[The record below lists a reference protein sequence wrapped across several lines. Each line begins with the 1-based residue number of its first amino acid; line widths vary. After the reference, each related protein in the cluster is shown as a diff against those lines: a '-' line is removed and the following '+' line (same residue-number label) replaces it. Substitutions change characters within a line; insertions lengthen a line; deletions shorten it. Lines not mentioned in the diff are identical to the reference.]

1 VPRGEVGDSEQDPDE
16 SFDTEESEAPVTRR
30 RSDLADTESFAGVDE
45 LGPRAHEYGDDS
57 DAALG
62 GVDEAF
68 SAGGGARG
76 GIGGIGQ
83 LGDNLATGPVPDLGD
98 AGELELHELDD
109 QGEAEAAVDPNGENA
124 RRELF
129 AVEAELNQ
137 RWPETKIEPSL
148 ARISALVN
156 LLGEPHRGYPILH
169 VAGTNGKGSTTRM
182 IDALLTRMG
191 LRVGRYTSP
200 HLQLVTERI
209 ALDGAP
215 IPAAKY
221 VDLYHDIAPYVAM
234 VDGAGQP
241 GTPAM
246 SKFEVLTGMA
256 FAAFADAPVEAA
268 VFEVGMGGTWDAT
281 NVADADVAVITPIG
295 IDHVEYLGSDI
306 TKIAAEKAGIIKP
319 GSVAVIAEQESEVL
333 RVLTERAIEVDASV
347 ARAGSEFGVLER
359 EIAVGGQMLKLQGLG
374 GVYEEIFLPLHGAHQ
389 AANAALA
396 LAAVEAFF
404 GAGKDRQL
412 VVEAVR
418 EAFAE
423 VETPGRLERVRSAP
437 TILLDAAHNPHGA
450 RALAKSISEEFAF
463 RRLAAVVGVM
473 AEKDARGILEA
484 LEPVISDLV
493 VTRNSSPRAMPLEE
507 LNELAISVFGEDRV
521 VAESSLDAAIE
532 TAIGLVEQSD
542 DPEEPLAGGGVLIT
556 GSVVTVGEART
567 MFGKD
572 PA

>member
-1 VPRGEVGDSEQDPDE
+1 VFVPRGEAGDSSDE
-16 SFDTEESEAPVTRR
+16 SFETEEFEAPEARR
-30 RSDLADTESFAGVDE
+30 RPDLSDLDSYAGIDQ
-45 LGPRAHEYGDDS
+45 LGPQSHEFGDDS
-57 DAALG
+57 DPELG
-62 GVDEAF
+62 AVDEAF
-68 SAGGGARG
+68 AAGGGSRG
-76 GIGGIGQ
+76 GIGGVGQ
-83 LGDNLATGPVPDLGD
+83 LGDNLATGPVPDL
-98 AGELELHELDD
+98 AGASEQELHELDD
-109 QGEAEAAVDPNGENA
+109 QGENGPVADPNGLEA
-124 RRELF
+124 RRELM

-148 ARISALVN
+148 TRVSALVN
-156 LLGEPHRGYPILH
+156 LLGEPHRGYPILQ

-215 IPAAKY
+215 IAAKTY
-221 VDLYHDIAPYVAM
+221 ADLYNDIAPYVAM
-234 VDGAGQP
+234 VDGAGAP
-241 GTPAM
+241 GDPRM

-281 NVADADVAVITPIG
+281 NIADAEVAVITPIG

-306 TKIAAEKAGIIKP
+306 TKIAAEKAGIIKA
-319 GSVAVIAEQESEVL
+319 GSVAVIAEQEPAVL
-333 RVLTERAIEVDASV
+333 SVLVDRAVEVDASV
-347 ARAGSEFGVLER
+347 ARAGSEFGVLQR
-359 EIAVGGQMLKLQGLG
+359 EIAVGGQLLKLQGLG
-374 GVYEEIFLPLHGAHQ
+374 GVYDDIFLPLHGAHQ

-437 TILLDAAHNPHGA
+437 TVLLDAAHNPHGA
-450 RALAKSISEEFAF
+450 RALATAVAEEFAF
-463 RRLAAVVGVM
+463 RRLTGVVGVM
-473 AEKDARGILEA
+473 EDKDARGILEA
-484 LEPVISDLV
+484 LEPVLTDIV
-493 VTRNSSPRAMPLEE
+493 VTRNNSPRAMPLEE

-521 VAESSLDAAIE
+521 VAETSLEAAIE
-532 TAIGLVEQSD
+532 TAIALVEQSD
-542 DPEEPLAGGGVLIT
+542 EPDEPLSGGGVLIT
-556 GSVVTVGEART
+556 GSVFTVGEART
-567 MFGKD
+567 MFGKE